1 MYLFKLIN
9 LQFQAVSFRCLLSV
23 LWPSLF
29 LSSVIGVITIVMQF
43 ILPLIILLFCYG
55 RIIWMLRGR
64 INSNFSNNGNKS
76 DKFQTAKK
84 NTIETFLLV
93 TICFV
98 ICWSNNQI
106 NYLMY
111 NLGYYI
117 NFNNVYF
124 KFRILMVFIN
134 CTINPFIYL
143 IKYQDYKVAL
153 KAFIGYKKSKS
164 KDEESQLQQ
173 STVLDTS
180 ISNSLD
186 HADSKSS
193 VN

>member
-1 MYLFKLIN
+1 
-9 LQFQAVSFRCLLSV
+9 
-23 LWPSLF
+23 
-29 LSSVIGVITIVMQF
+29 MQF
-43 ILPLIILLFCYG
+43 ILPLIILLYCYG
-55 RIIWMLRGR
+55 RIIWMLKGR
-64 INSNFSNNGNKS
+64 IDSNFSNSGNKS

-84 NTIETFLLV
+84 NTVETFLLV

-111 NLGYYI
+111 NLGYHI
-117 NFNNVYF
+117 NFNSVYF
-124 KFRILMVFIN
+124 KLTILMVFFN

-153 KAFIGYKKSKS
+153 KAFIGYKKSNS
-164 KDEESQLQQ
+164 KDEESQLRQ
-173 STVLDTS
+173 STVLETS
-180 ISNSLD
+180 ISNKLEK
-186 HADSKSS
+186 AESKSS